1 MTDFDIEWIVIDPLV
16 GEVSCADEAQARE
29 YAASVQ
35 GVVMVNIWHDGEIV
49 AKEVR

>member
-1 MTDFDIEWIVIDPLV
+1 MTDFDIEWIVIDPKI

-35 GVVMVNIWHDGEIV
+35 GEVMVNIWHDGEII
-49 AKEVR
+49 ATEAR